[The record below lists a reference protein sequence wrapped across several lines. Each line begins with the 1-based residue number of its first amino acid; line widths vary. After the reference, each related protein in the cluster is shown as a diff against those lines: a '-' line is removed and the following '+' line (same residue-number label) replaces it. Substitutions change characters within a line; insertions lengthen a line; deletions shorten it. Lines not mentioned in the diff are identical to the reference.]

1 MGSSPLGG
9 DDLPALKPA
18 ALRVSEAAPSPA
30 PGPVRDAL
38 AAVTDARAR
47 RAEEMLTKPLQ
58 DYLDRAIG
66 VVRARLKGPK
76 ARKGTKWW
84 DTEHKGVDIATLVS
98 ASQATGSVDSP
109 QRSFRTGVS
118 EAPQRT
124 EVKALDPGYILPGKI
139 TDELREQLPTATIH
153 IATDA
158 AKDTASRLVTG
169 EPDLGAFDEGEIAD
183 AVEDV
188 VSRLLGVADRHAR
201 ELRAAIL
208 TADDEAED
216 LDDVFDRIEEAHRRG
231 ANWVLMSGR
240 TLANALANDAA
251 YQQALRLGVTHS
263 QWISR
268 RDERVRRT
276 HSHPLGADGQVR
288 RLGDK
293 FQVGEFKLRFPG
305 DPTDLPASWG
315 EIANCRCGLL
325 FRKPDKNTK
334 RRLGRVFDAAAD
346 TRAPGQALDTL
357 REALRKAA
365 AAPDGPVLIPAPTG
379 MGLPPVAALVALG
392 RDIVAYRVLAGQ
404 VDAVAGQTVTM
415 PSALALAL
423 APAAAT
429 ATTLAVL
436 IPAGAVIGVAA
447 GVNGTAVI
455 LPEGAVLE
463 VMGAGVD
470 GMRAALVGE
479 QPTP

>member
-1 MGSSPLGG
+1 MGSRPLGG

-47 RAEEMLTKPLQ
+47 RAEEELTKPLQ
-58 DYLDRAIG
+58 VYLDRAIG

-76 ARKGTKWW
+76 ARKGTRWW
-84 DTEHKGVDIATLVS
+84 DVEHKGVDVATLVPVE
-98 ASQATGSVDSP
+98 T
-109 QRSFRTGVS
+109 
-118 EAPQRT
+118 
-124 EVKALDPGYILPGKI
+124 KALDPGYVLPDKVG
-139 TDELREQLPTATIH
+139 DELREQLPTAAIH

-158 AKDTASRLVTG
+158 AKDTASRLASG
-169 EPDLGAFDEGEIAD
+169 DEPDLGSFDEGEIAD
-183 AVEDV
+183 AVEDA

-201 ELRAAIL
+201 ELREAIL
-208 TADDEAED
+208 TADDEAES
-216 LDDVFDRIEEAHRRG
+216 LDEVMDRIEEAHRRG

-251 YQQALRLGVTHS
+251 YQQALRLGVTHA

-276 HSHPLGADGQVR
+276 HAHPLGADGQVR

-325 FRKPDKNTK
+325 FRKPDKTTK

-346 TRAPGQALDTL
+346 SRAPGQALDTL

-379 MGLPPVAALVALG
+379 FGLPPVAALVALG
-392 RDIVAYRVLAGQ
+392 RDIVAYRMLADT
-404 VDAVAGQTVTM
+404 VDAVPGQRVTM
-415 PSALALAL
+415 PSALVLAL

-447 GVNGTAVI
+447 GANGTAVI

>member
-18 ALRVSEAAPSPA
+18 ALRVSEAAPNPA

-47 RAEEMLTKPLQ
+47 RAEEELTKPLQ
-58 DYLDRAIG
+58 SYLDRAIG

-84 DTEHKGVDIATLVS
+84 DGAGPCL
-98 ASQATGSVDSP
+98 
-109 QRSFRTGVS
+109 
-118 EAPQRT
+118 
-124 EVKALDPGYILPGKI
+124 EVKALDPGYVLPDKV
-139 TDELREQLPTATIH
+139 TDELREQLPTAALH

-158 AKDTASRLVTG
+158 AKDAVSRLG
-169 EPDLGAFDEGEIAD
+169 SGDEPDLGSFDEGEIAD
-183 AVEDV
+183 AVEDA

-201 ELRAAIL
+201 ELRKAIL
-208 TADDEAED
+208 DADKDAAN

-251 YQQALRLGVTHS
+251 YRQAQRLGVTHA

-276 HSHPLGADGQVR
+276 HAHPTGADGQVR

-325 FRKPDKNTK
+325 FRKPDKTTK

-346 TRAPGQALDTL
+346 SRAPGQALDIL
-357 REALRKAA
+357 REALDKAA
-365 AAPDGPVLIPAPTG
+365 AAPDGPVLIPSPTG
-379 MGLPPVAALVALG
+379 MGLPPVAALVTLG
-392 RDIVAYRVLAGQ
+392 RDIVAYRLLTDA
-404 VDAVAGQTVTM
+404 VDAVPGQQVTM

-447 GVNGTAVI
+447 GANGTAVI

-479 QPTP
+479 RPTP